1 MNNALKGALLS
12 GLILPGLGQVVL
24 KHYKRGAV
32 IMLTVLVS
40 MSVIVIEAVQKAFT
54 ILEKIESEGGAI
66 DMNMISNAAT
76 QISTTS
82 DSLIFSF
89 ALLLIIFCWII
100 GVVDAFRIGKKKD
113 IEQQSTSQV
122 SNSKGDWSHNKR
134 IHSDP

>member
-1 MNNALKGALLS
+1 MNNSLKGAFLS
-12 GLILPGLGQVVL
+12 GLVFPGLGQVVL
-24 KHYKRGAV
+24 KHYKRGVV

-40 MSVIVIEAVQKAFT
+40 LSVIVIEAVQKAFT

-66 DMNMISNAAT
+66 DMNTISNAAT
-76 QISTTS
+76 QVSTTS

-122 SNSKGDWSHNKR
+122 SNSKGD
-134 IHSDP
+134 